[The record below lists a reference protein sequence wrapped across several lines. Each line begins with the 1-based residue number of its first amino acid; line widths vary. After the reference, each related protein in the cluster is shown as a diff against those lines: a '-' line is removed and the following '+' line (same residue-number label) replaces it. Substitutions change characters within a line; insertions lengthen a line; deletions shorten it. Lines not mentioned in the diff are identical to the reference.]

1 MASLEIPKVTPIER
15 DTTYQN
21 KFIDKWDVLPRV
33 RVAIEKGFN
42 IMFRGPTGTGKT
54 YLVKE
59 LSNEYKKRLLV
70 LNMTAGASTEE
81 VKGRYVAYPDEEG
94 KTAVKWVDG
103 VLVTAMKRGDWVVI
117 EEANFMPEELASA
130 FYSVMDDRRNII
142 LDEHENELVKAHPE
156 FRLFLTAN
164 WGYRGTT
171 IPNDA
176 IRNRVDFYADLPYL
190 PEKDEASLIERETGV
205 DNRVAKLISKFAW
218 SQRKI
223 KSRHQPDISTR
234 ILIRWAT
241 LVNSGLSPVKAGEH
255 TVISLLYHDDK
266 EKSKVR
272 ETLKFEF
279 EALEV
284 ELEKSSTTKT
294 TAKKKPAAVTPG
306 ERVYSGKSSSGK
318 INVGDLIS
326 VEKLGEGGRVLMY
339 GIVKRITTS
348 RSGDKVWA
356 LWNEDKEAA
365 IRKEPSSELPIE
377 SREKVSDCT
386 LVMSGE
392 DIAKIKEAL
401 EK

>member
-1 MASLEIPKVTPIER
+1 MASLEVTKVVPIER
-15 DTTYQN
+15 DETYQN

-33 RVAIEKGFN
+33 RVAIGKGFN

-54 YLVKE
+54 YLVRE
-59 LSNEYKKRLLV
+59 LANEYRKRLLV

-103 VLVTAMKRGDWVVI
+103 VLVSAMKRGDWVVI

-142 LDEHENELVKAHPE
+142 LDEHENEIVQAHPE
-156 FRLFLTAN
+156 FRLFMTAN

-190 PEKDEASLIERETGV
+190 PEKDESKLIERETGV
-205 DNRVAKLISKFAW
+205 NPNVAKLISKFAW

-241 LVNSGLSPVKAGEH
+241 LVNDGLSPVKAGEH
-255 TVISLLYHDDK
+255 TLISLLYHDEK
-266 EKSKVR
+266 EKGKVR
-272 ETLKFEF
+272 ETMKFEF
-279 EALEV
+279 EALEEEMV
-284 ELEKSSTTKT
+284 KTSTTKT
-294 TAKKKPAAVTPG
+294 ETKTKIKTPG
-306 ERVYSGKSSSGK
+306 TGKTSSGK

-326 VEKLGEGGRVLMY
+326 VEKIGEEGKVKWY

-356 LWNEDKEAA
+356 LWNEDKGAA
-365 IRKEPSSELPIE
+365 MRMEPSPELPIE
-377 SREKVSDCT
+377 SREKVSDCV
-386 LVMSGE
+386 LEVSRE
-392 DIAKIKEAL
+392 DIDGVKKSL
-401 EK
+401 EGE